1 MPRKEGFVVKPKNV
15 LIIGAGIAGL
25 SAASYLQRNGY
36 ATEIFEAHSVPGGLC
51 TAWKRG
57 EYTFDYCIHW
67 LIGTNPETGFD
78 VLWKELGAFQNE
90 DGSQSQIRTFDEF
103 TRMEFSDGD
112 TVRMYA
118 NADRLKEELLRVG
131 PDDRKEIEQ
140 FTEDLKTLSHF
151 RLIVDPE
158 KRSLSNR
165 LSTSLRNLSIFLRY
179 LRHLKTPIQEYARK
193 FKSQAIRKTLLGM
206 TPPDWS
212 LATLTMGLG
221 LQHTQSA
228 GYPVGGSLNFARN
241 IERKYLSLGGKIHYR
256 YPVVKILVKD
266 NQAVGLQ
273 LESGEKVMGDEII
286 SAADGHTTLY
296 KMLEGKFLTKTL
308 QNAYTHFPLF
318 PSSIFL
324 GFGIARDMKDQPKML
339 AIELDSPL
347 ELPDKSVHPYLAIT
361 IRHYDP
367 TFAPAGKTSASVLLN
382 TWNEEFWRDLAGKN
396 RHAYEEIKKEI
407 GNRVIALLEKR
418 FPGIRSDIEEMDIST
433 PYTVQRYTHNWRGS
447 YEGFGLTPKT
457 IMARFPKTLPGLSHF
472 SMIGQWTTPGGGL
485 PPAGLDGRNVASRI
499 CRQDGRPFV
508 T

>member
-103 TRMEFSDGD
+103 TRMEFSDGE

-256 YPVVKILVKD
+256 NPVEKILVKD

-485 PPAGLDGRNVASRI
+485 PPAGLDGRNVASKI